1 MNRSGSIISA
11 ALVVAIPFLPLTARD
26 QQDKQ
31 DDKGKKKALKI
42 QSNYHEFDIPEINI
56 PPIEIDLSELE
67 SSLQRMEVAMMRL
80 EDCHIPELAFEL
92 SELPPIEIPE
102 MNIPPMSVVIPPIP
116 PIEIPPIEIP
126 PVLIPEIVVGD
137 LATGCDVAAHQVFHG
152 LSEEEQ
158 VRLQALRTLA
168 CKGADHAITAYQ
180 QVQKQKARPAFR
192 YEAIR
197 QLGHFLDDGRVL
209 PLIADAA
216 KTDKNIEVRKK
227 AIALLG
233 KSRDPRSTKILEEIL
248 LN

>member
-1 MNRSGSIISA
+1 MNRSGLFISA

-31 DDKGKKKALKI
+31 DEKGKKKFLKI

-56 PPIEIDLSELE
+56 PPIEIDLSGLE
-67 SSLQRMEVAMMRL
+67 FSLRRLEVAMMEL

-102 MNIPPMSVVIPPIP
+102 INIPPFAVAIPPMPPIP
-116 PIEIPPIEIP
+116 PIEIPPFA
-126 PVLIPEIVVGD
+126 IPEFVVDD
-137 LATGCDVAAHQVFHG
+137 LAIGCDVAAHKVFHD
-152 LSEEEQ
+152 LSDEEQ
-158 VRLQALRTLA
+158 VRLQALRILA
-168 CKGADHAITAYQ
+168 CQGADQAITAYQ

>member
-1 MNRSGSIISA
+1 MNRSGSFISA
-11 ALVVAIPFLPLTARD
+11 ALVAAIPFLPLTARD

-31 DDKGKKKALKI
+31 DEKGKKKALKI
-42 QSNYHEFDIPEINI
+42 QSNYREFDIPEINI

-67 SSLQRMEVAMMRL
+67 FSLKQMEVAMMRL
-80 EDCHIPELAFEL
+80 EDCHIPDLVFEL

-102 MNIPPMSVVIPPIP
+102 INIPPIAVAIPAIP
-116 PIEIPPIEIP
+116 PIEIPPIVIP
-126 PVLIPEIVVGD
+126 DIALGD
-137 LATGCDVAAHQVFHG
+137 LTVGCDVAAHQVFHD

-168 CKGADHAITAYQ
+168 CKGADQAITAYQ

-197 QLGHFLDDGRVL
+197 QLGHFLDDARVL
-209 PLIADAA
+209 PLIAEAA

>member
-1 MNRSGSIISA
+1 MNRSGSFISA

-31 DDKGKKKALKI
+31 DDEKGKKKSLKI

-56 PPIEIDLSELE
+56 PPIEVDLSGLE
-67 SSLQRMEVAMMRL
+67 FSLKRLEVAMAALDDRHM
-80 EDCHIPELAFEL
+80 PELAFEL

-102 MNIPPMSVVIPPIP
+102 INIPPIP
-116 PIEIPPIEIP
+116 PIPPIAIPSIAIPPITIP
-126 PVLIPEIVVGD
+126 DIALGD
-137 LATGCDVAAHQVFHG
+137 LAVGCDVAAHQVFHD

-168 CKGADHAITAYQ
+168 CKGPDQAITAYQ

-197 QLGHFLDDGRVL
+197 QLGHYLEDGRVL

-248 LN
+248 MN